1 MAISFLFKNK
11 SIFIYFIG
19 WSNLKFFKSIGIITI
34 VIFSFFYTEKLAN
47 FMLENNELYQTIE
60 NEKDSYEVVSV
71 NAVIDGDYIIPGL
84 NGQVVNV
91 KDSYYNMKD
100 MQVFNS
106 YYLLYDVTYPEISLS
121 NNIDKIITKGN
132 SLKRSV
138 SFILEYDQDI
148 INFFVNNNYD
158 ASVIVTSDTYD
169 SNLTLEQINGDV
181 SNFSQTEAL
190 LNKYNDNISIC
201 YVSNVNLELCKD
213 NNKYL
218 VNTEKIINNSTII
231 DIKNNISSG
240 DIYYVSKNV
249 DLKNIQLIINSILYR
264 DLEIVN
270 ISELISEERSW
281 IIKLFLV

>member
-84 NGQVVNV
+84 NGQIVNV

>member
-1 MAISFLFKNK
+1 
-11 SIFIYFIG
+11 
-19 WSNLKFFKSIGIITI
+19 
-34 VIFSFFYTEKLAN
+34 
-47 FMLENNELYQTIE
+47 MLENNELYQTIE

-190 LNKYNDNISIC
+190 LNKYNDNISVC

-270 ISELISEERSW
+270 ISELISEERS
-281 IIKLFLV
+281 

>member
-1 MAISFLFKNK
+1 
-11 SIFIYFIG
+11 
-19 WSNLKFFKSIGIITI
+19 
-34 VIFSFFYTEKLAN
+34 
-47 FMLENNELYQTIE
+47 MLENNELYQTIE

-270 ISELISEERSW
+270 ISELISEERS
-281 IIKLFLV
+281 